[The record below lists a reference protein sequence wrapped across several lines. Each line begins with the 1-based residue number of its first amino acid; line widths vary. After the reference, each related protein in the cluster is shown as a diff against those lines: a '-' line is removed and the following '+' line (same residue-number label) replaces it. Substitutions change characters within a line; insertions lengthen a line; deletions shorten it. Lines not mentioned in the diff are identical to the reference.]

1 MKYFSFLHLTNLS
14 FYSNF
19 TGNVN
24 HHNRSSGEI
33 MNRTLFLSHRGE
45 SDDAPENTLAAFT
58 LAMERDSDGIE
69 LDIRMTSDQQI
80 VCVHDASLERVAGK
94 NIDVADHSYRELCEV
109 HPVPL
114 ISEALDILLPGKFIQ
129 IELKGKPF
137 ELAELRQ
144 LVDKHLALGKLIG
157 LSSFEIETL
166 ELANK
171 LFPDISRVLL
181 IDLEQYF
188 GKFPPAE
195 EVSAFCNEHN
205 FSGISFK
212 ADFRA
217 DKSFVDTLRSKGLR
231 VVAWG
236 VDTDEK
242 GLAMA
247 DSGVDALTCNHAVAL
262 RKKFVTA

>member
-1 MKYFSFLHLTNLS
+1 
-14 FYSNF
+14 
-19 TGNVN
+19 
-24 HHNRSSGEI
+24 
-33 MNRTLFLSHRGE
+33 MNKTLFLSHRGE

-69 LDIRMTSDQQI
+69 LDIRMTSDKQT
-80 VCVHDASLERVAGK
+80 VCVHDPSLARVAGK
-94 NIDVADHSYRELCEV
+94 DITVAEHTYQELCEV

-114 ISEALDILLPGKFIQ
+114 ISEALEVLLPGKFIQ

-137 ELAELRQ
+137 DLSELRQ

-171 LFPDISRVLL
+171 VFPDVSRVLL
-181 IDLEQYF
+181 TDLEKCF
-188 GKFPPAE
+188 EKFPTADEVAE
-195 EVSAFCNEHN
+195 FCKQHN

-217 DKSFVDTLRSKGLR
+217 DKSFVDALRSKGLR

-236 VDTDEK
+236 VNTDEK

-247 DSGVDALTCNHAVAL
+247 DAGVDALTCNHAVAL
-262 RKKFVTA
+262 REKAATQAK

>member
-1 MKYFSFLHLTNLS
+1 MQNTTTFS
-14 FYSNF
+14 
-19 TGNVN
+19 G
-24 HHNRSSGEI
+24 GKI
-33 MNRTLFLSHRGE
+33 MNKTLFLSHRGE
-45 SDDAPENTLAAFT
+45 SDDAPENTLASFA

-80 VCVHDASLERVAGK
+80 VCVHDPSLERVANR
-94 NIDVADHSYRELCEV
+94 NITVAEHTLQELCEV

-114 ISEALDILLPGKFIQ
+114 ISEALDVLLPGKFIQ

-137 ELAELRQ
+137 ELAELRK

-157 LSSFEIETL
+157 LSSFETETL
-166 ELANK
+166 ELANEI
-171 LFPDISRVLL
+171 FPDVSRVLL
-181 IDLEQYF
+181 IDLEKHF
-188 GKFPPAE
+188 GKFPSAD
-195 EVSAFCNEHN
+195 EVVLFCHQHK

-217 DKSFVDTLRSKGLR
+217 DKSFVDALRSQGLR

-247 DSGVDALTCNHAVAL
+247 DAGVDALTCNHAVAL
-262 RKKFVTA
+262 RKKASGRR